1 MEDLTEAHWQQFS
14 KGWFDFL
21 FENPW
26 ISIIN
31 GIGHKSLGYQIP
43 SGIPWKFKLA
53 SRGLKDPRSVRG
65 NTLPETARPGQTP
78 QWPFRWVILQTG
90 GPGKARR
97 TNKSP
102 PTGRTGGSRKET
114 PRVSLPPRTL
124 LADIHLDWATG
135 APPGRTLSEKD
146 WPRTT
151 GKLIPLP

>member
-21 FENPW
+21 FEIPW

-31 GIGHKSLGYQIP
+31 GIDHKSLGYQIR
-43 SGIPWKFKLA
+43 SGIPWKFKLL
-53 SRGLKDPRSVRG
+53 SQGLKDPRSVRG
-65 NTLPETARPGQTP
+65 NTLPETAHPGQTP
-78 QWPFRWVILQTG
+78 QWPFRWVILQAG

-102 PTGRTGGSRKET
+102 PTGRTGGSQKET
-114 PRVSLPPRTL
+114 PRVPRPPRML

-135 APPGRTLSEKD
+135 VAPGRTLSKKH
-146 WPRTT
+146 WPNTT
-151 GKLIPLP
+151 GKLIPSP